1 MDLDEEKLR
10 HLLNEDVD
18 GVNENQSLEKVL
30 SDGKKVVAVKDVAS
44 LFVGWVWVVF
54 LGFGASL
61 YSAKRQYE
69 KHVSAKKKPLRIKD
83 ETNLDKE
90 N

>member
-61 YSAKRQYE
+61 YD
-69 KHVSAKKKPLRIKD
+69 HFHCLRKFKL
-83 ETNLDKE
+83 N
-90 N
+90 